1 MIEFSFG
8 RVADSGGA
16 TRALPGLVA
25 ASWRRRGSP
34 HIRTGNRAYLR
45 CDRILFRWGRRAAR
59 ALPCCDVVRVAAPSQ
74 GSSIDPLGDDLDCRR
89 RRFSRW
95 GSVGLSPRGPRP
107 SRTFPPLSRGAEGR
121 ARSVLTYDD
130 PPQRGAAAPT
140 AHGRHHSNSLCT
152 ARRRRPA
159 GNNE

>member
-1 MIEFSFG
+1 MDRGTWQELESWKLHPK
-8 RVADSGGA
+8 VATT
-16 TRALPGLVA
+16 TRALT
-25 ASWRRRGSP
+25 WRRRGGP

-95 GSVGLSPRGPRP
+95 GSVGLPRAGPV
-107 SRTFPPLSRGAEGR
+107 PLGR
-121 ARSVLTYDD
+121 FRRSVAA
-130 PPQRGAAAPT
+130 QRGAR
-140 AHGRHHSNSLCT
+140 GRS
-152 ARRRRPA
+152 
-159 GNNE
+159 